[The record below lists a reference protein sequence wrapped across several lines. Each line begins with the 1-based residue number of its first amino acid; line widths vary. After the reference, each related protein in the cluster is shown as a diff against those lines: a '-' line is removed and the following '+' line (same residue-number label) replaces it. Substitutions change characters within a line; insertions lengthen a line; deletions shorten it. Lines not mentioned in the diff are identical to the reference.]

1 MRHIATI
8 QSLVV
13 TKYKGPIILEDG
25 YHELEVH
32 VDMIKAEASG
42 APKDYINKEIA
53 AHVMSCVIST
63 SIPLGEGVWSVEFT
77 TWAQVNL
84 EYGAGF
90 IV

>member
-1 MRHIATI
+1 MQHIATI

-32 VDMIKAEASG
+32 VDMELAQASG

-53 AHVMSCVIST
+53 GHIMSCVVST

-77 TWAQVNL
+77 QWAQTHL